1 MKTESIVK
9 ILQIVLEDV
18 TEGEFTIIETNPRMK
33 VVEEPKEGEVP
44 VVEEPE
50 EKDVEEVVE
59 ETPAEE
65 EVEEEPVKRKQVEP
79 TYNEEEDL
87 YAKKADELKDKTVA
101 ELRTIAREMGLPV
114 RGAKS
119 VILGRIV
126 EALLEQEEAEVEKVE
141 EPPIEEEPEVTE
153 EAVEDVVED
162 TEPVDEDVEVEEE
175 DEEPADEN
183 EELQAKLE
191 QLDVEDLADLCN
203 ELEIP
208 AKGKKQGLIARLMK
222 AHMDG
227 DIDLSDLEFEE
238 TEEEE
243 DVDEDEGI
251 DVKEVLEEQPLKVLK
266 ALAKECGVKVA
277 LKDKKDVVVEKLMGA
292 DEDALAN
299 ALVEAGI
306 IELDEDEPESV
317 EDEVEETEELEGTA
331 FEGSEER
338 QEKCIEIFNET
349 AEAIE
354 NGDIEE
360 SDIREFFEDRFKGN
374 KSELKKIENTDFG
387 YLANMYCVIVAELVD
402 DDGEE
407 VELEEPYMV
416 GDTPYCCGVPMKKL
430 DETTYL
436 CEIDGEEVEL
446 ED

>member
-1 MKTESIVK
+1 MNIENLVKGLKIIVEE
-9 ILQIVLEDV
+9 VS
-18 TEGEFTIIETNPRMK
+18 EGKFTI
-33 VVEEPKEGEVP
+33 VEKIPSVKA
-44 VVEEPE
+44 VEEPE
-50 EKDVEEVVE
+50 EVEAPVVE
-59 ETPAEE
+59 ENEA
-65 EVEEEPVKRKQVEP
+65 EEEPVKEPVEP
-79 TYNEEEDL
+79 LPQGHEEAV
-87 YAKKADELKDKTVA
+87 AKKAEELKDKTVA
-101 ELRTIAREMGLPV
+101 ELRTIAREMGLPI
-114 RGAKS
+114 RGSKS
-119 VILGRIV
+119 AILGRIV
-126 EALLEQEEAEVEKVE
+126 EALSQQEESEVE
-141 EPPIEEEPEVTE
+141 EPVEDEPEVPEEVVE
-153 EAVEDVVED
+153 EAEDVVE
-162 TEPVDEDVEVEEE
+162 EE
-175 DEEPADEN
+175 DDEPADEN

-227 DIDLSDLEFEE
+227 EVDLSDLEFEE

-266 ALAKECGVKVA
+266 ALAKECNIKLA
-277 LKDKKDVVVEKLMGA
+277 LKDKKDVVIEKLMGA

-299 ALVEAGI
+299 ALVAAGI
-306 IELDEDEPESV
+306 VDLADEPEPV
-317 EDEVEETEELEGTA
+317 EDGVEETEEVEEIT

-338 QEKCIEIFNET
+338 QEKCIEIFEET

-374 KSELKKIENTDFG
+374 KSEIKKIENMEFG
-387 YLANMYCVIVAELVD
+387 DLANIYCVIVANLVD

>member
-1 MKTESIVK
+1 MKNESIVK

-18 TEGEFTIIETNPRMK
+18 TEGKYSIIESKHLENAIT
-33 VVEEPKEGEVP
+33 PKEVVKDTP

-50 EKDVEEVVE
+50 EKAVEEVVE
-59 ETPAEE
+59 PA
-65 EVEEEPVKRKQVEP
+65 PVKNLYLP
-79 TYNEEEDL
+79 PGYEEAV
-87 YAKKADELKDKTVA
+87 AKKAEELKDKTVA
-101 ELRTIAREMGLPV
+101 ELRTIAKELGLSV
-114 RGAKS
+114 RGSKS
-119 VILGRIV
+119 AIIGRIV
-126 EALLEQEEAEVEKVE
+126 EATVEQEEEVEPVE
-141 EPPIEEEPEVTE
+141 EPVEEEPEVTE
-153 EAVEDVVED
+153 EVVEETEDVE
-162 TEPVDEDVEVEEE
+162 EVEEE

-227 DIDLSDLEFEE
+227 EVDLSDLEFEE
-238 TEEEE
+238 
-243 DVDEDEGI
+243 DIDEDEGI

-266 ALAKECGVKVA
+266 AIAKERNIKLA
-277 LKDKKDVVVEKLMGA
+277 LKDKKDVVIEKLMGA

-306 IELDEDEPESV
+306 IELDEDEPV
-317 EDEVEETEELEGTA
+317 DDEVEETEELEGTA

-374 KSELKKIENTDFG
+374 KSELKKIENMDFG
-387 YLANMYCVIVAELVD
+387 ALANMYCSIVANLVD

-430 DETTYL
+430 DETTYV

>member
-18 TEGEFTIIETNPRMK
+18 TEDKFTIVEKTPSVKAEESEK
-33 VVEEPKEGEVP
+33 VKVP
-44 VVEEPE
+44 VEEPE
-50 EKDVEEVVE
+50 PEEKAE
-59 ETPAEE
+59 ETPVEE
-65 EVEEEPVKRKQVEP
+65 NEVEEEDVF
-79 TYNEEEDL
+79 
-87 YAKKADELKDKTVA
+87 AKKADELKDKSVA
-101 ELRTIAREMGLPV
+101 ELRTIAREMGLPI
-114 RGAKS
+114 RGNKS
-119 VILGRIV
+119 AILGRIV
-126 EALLEQEEAEVEKVE
+126 EALVEQEEEVEKVE
-141 EPPIEEEPEVTE
+141 EPVEEEPEVTE
-153 EAVEDVVED
+153 EVVEDVE
-162 TEPVDEDVEVEEE
+162 EVEEE

-227 DIDLSDLEFEE
+227 EVDLSDLEFEAA
-238 TEEEE
+238 EEEE
-243 DVDEDEGI
+243 DIDEDEGI
-251 DVKEVLEEQPLKVLK
+251 DVKEVLGEQPLKVLK
-266 ALAKECGVKVA
+266 AIAKECNIKLA
-277 LKDKKDVVVEKLMGA
+277 LKDKKDVVIEKLMGA

-306 IELDEDEPESV
+306 IELDEPEPV

-349 AEAIE
+349 AEAIDT
-354 NGDIEE
+354 GDIEE

-374 KSELKKIENTDFG
+374 KSELKKIENMDFG
-387 YLANMYCVIVAELVD
+387 ALANMYCSIVANLVD

>member
-18 TEGEFTIIETNPRMK
+18 TEGKYSIVESKHLENAITPKE
-33 VVEEPKEGEVP
+33 VVEDTEPPVKGMVKDVP

-50 EKDVEEVVE
+50 EKADEEVVE
-59 ETPAEE
+59 QTP
-65 EVEEEPVKRKQVEP
+65 VEP
-79 TYNEEEDL
+79 LPQGYEE
-87 YAKKADELKDKTVA
+87 AVVKKAEELKDKTVA
-101 ELRTIAREMGLPV
+101 ELRTIAKELGLSV
-114 RGAKS
+114 RGSKS
-119 VILGRIV
+119 AIIGRIV
-126 EALLEQEEAEVEKVE
+126 EATVEQEEEVEPVE
-141 EPPIEEEPEVTE
+141 EPVEEEPEVTE
-153 EAVEDVVED
+153 EAVEE
-162 TEPVDEDVEVEEE
+162 TEDVEEVEEE

-227 DIDLSDLEFEE
+227 EVDLSDLEFEE
-238 TEEEE
+238 AEEEE
-243 DVDEDEGI
+243 DIDEDEGI

-266 ALAKECGVKVA
+266 AIAKECNIKLA

-306 IELDEDEPESV
+306 IELDEDESV

-354 NGDIEE
+354 KGDIEE

-374 KSELKKIENTDFG
+374 KSELKKVENMDFG
-387 YLANMYCVIVAELVD
+387 ALANMYCSIVANLVD

>member
-18 TEGEFTIIETNPRMK
+18 TEGKYSIVESKHLENAITPKE
-33 VVEEPKEGEVP
+33 VVEDTEPPVKDVVKEVP

-50 EKDVEEVVE
+50 EKAVEEVVE
-59 ETPAEE
+59 PTPVEE
-65 EVEEEPVKRKQVEP
+65 NEAVEVEEE
-79 TYNEEEDL
+79 DI

-101 ELRTIAREMGLPV
+101 ELRTIAREMGLPI
-114 RGAKS
+114 RGSKS
-119 VILGRIV
+119 AILGRIV
-126 EALLEQEEAEVEKVE
+126 EALVEQEDEVENVE
-141 EPPIEEEPEVTE
+141 EPVEEEPEVTE
-153 EAVEDVVED
+153 EVVEETEDVE
-162 TEPVDEDVEVEEE
+162 EVEEE

-227 DIDLSDLEFEE
+227 EVDLSDLEFEE
-238 TEEEE
+238 AEEEE

-251 DVKEVLEEQPLKVLK
+251 DVKEVLGEQPLKVLK
-266 ALAKECGVKVA
+266 AIAKECNIKLA
-277 LKDKKDVVVEKLMGA
+277 LKDKKDVVIEKLMGA

-306 IELDEDEPESV
+306 IELDDEEPEPV
-317 EDEVEETEELEGTA
+317 EDEVEETEELEGTV

-349 AEAIE
+349 AEAIDT
-354 NGDIEE
+354 GDIEE
-360 SDIREFFEDRFKGN
+360 SDIREFFEERFKGN
-374 KSELKKIENTDFG
+374 KSELKKIENMEFG
-387 YLANMYCVIVAELVD
+387 YLANMYCSIVANLVD

>member
-18 TEGEFTIIETNPRMK
+18 TEGKLTITPVAPSE
-33 VVEEPKEGEVP
+33 VEKDTEPPVKDLVKDVP

-50 EKDVEEVVE
+50 EKADEEVVE
-59 ETPAEE
+59 PT
-65 EVEEEPVKRKQVEP
+65 PVKNLYLPQG
-79 TYNEEEDL
+79 YEEAV
-87 YAKKADELKDKTVA
+87 AKKADELKDKTVA

-114 RGAKS
+114 RGSKS
-119 VILGRIV
+119 AILGRIV
-126 EALLEQEEAEVEKVE
+126 EALVEQEDEVEKVE
-141 EPPIEEEPEVTE
+141 EPVEEEPEVTE
-153 EAVEDVVED
+153 EVVEETEDVE
-162 TEPVDEDVEVEEE
+162 EVEEE

-227 DIDLSDLEFEE
+227 EVDLSDLEFEE
-238 TEEEE
+238 AEEEE

-251 DVKEVLEEQPLKVLK
+251 DVKEVLGEQPLKVLK
-266 ALAKECGVKVA
+266 AIAKECNIKLA

-306 IELDEDEPESV
+306 IELDDDDEPEPV

-349 AEAIE
+349 AEAIDT
-354 NGDIEE
+354 GDIEE

-374 KSELKKIENTDFG
+374 KSELKKIENMDFG
-387 YLANMYCVIVAELVD
+387 ALANMYCSIVANLVD

>member
-18 TEGEFTIIETNPRMK
+18 TEGKYSIIESKHLENAITPK
-33 VVEEPKEGEVP
+33 EVVEDTEPPVKDMDKDVP
-44 VVEEPE
+44 VEEPE

-59 ETPAEE
+59 PTPVEE
-65 EVEEEPVKRKQVEP
+65 NEVEEEDVF
-79 TYNEEEDL
+79 
-87 YAKKADELKDKTVA
+87 AKKADELKDKSVA
-101 ELRTIAREMGLPV
+101 ELRNIAREMGLPI
-114 RGAKS
+114 RGNKS
-119 VILGRIV
+119 AILGRIV
-126 EALLEQEEAEVEKVE
+126 EALVEQEEEVEQVE
-141 EPPIEEEPEVTE
+141 EPVEEEPEVTE
-153 EAVEDVVED
+153 EVVEDVE
-162 TEPVDEDVEVEEE
+162 EVEEE

-227 DIDLSDLEFEE
+227 EVDLSDLEFEE
-238 TEEEE
+238 AEEEE

-251 DVKEVLEEQPLKVLK
+251 DVKEVLGEQPLKVLK
-266 ALAKECGVKVA
+266 AIAKECNIKLA
-277 LKDKKDVVVEKLMGA
+277 LKDKKDVVIEKLMGA

-306 IELDEDEPESV
+306 IELDDEEPV
-317 EDEVEETEELEGTA
+317 DDEVEETEELEGTA

-354 NGDIEE
+354 SGDIEE
-360 SDIREFFEDRFKGN
+360 SDIREFFEERFKGN
-374 KSELKKIENTDFG
+374 KSELKKIENMDFG
-387 YLANMYCVIVAELVD
+387 ALANMYCSIVANLVD

-430 DETTYL
+430 DETTYV

>member
-18 TEGEFTIIETNPRMK
+18 TEDKFTIVEKTPSVKAEESEK
-33 VVEEPKEGEVP
+33 VKVP
-44 VVEEPE
+44 VEEPE
-50 EKDVEEVVE
+50 PEEK
-59 ETPAEE
+59 AEE
-65 EVEEEPVKRKQVEP
+65 EVAEETPVEENEV
-79 TYNEEEDL
+79 EEEDVF
-87 YAKKADELKDKTVA
+87 AKKADELKDKSVA
-101 ELRTIAREMGLPV
+101 ELRNIAREMGLPI
-114 RGAKS
+114 RGNKS
-119 VILGRIV
+119 AILGRIV
-126 EALLEQEEAEVEKVE
+126 EALVEQEDEVEKVE
-141 EPPIEEEPEVTE
+141 EPVKEEPEVTE
-153 EAVEDVVED
+153 
-162 TEPVDEDVEVEEE
+162 EDVEVEEE

-227 DIDLSDLEFEE
+227 EVDLSDLEFEE
-238 TEEEE
+238 AEEEE

-251 DVKEVLEEQPLKVLK
+251 DVKEVLGEQPLKVLK
-266 ALAKECGVKVA
+266 AIAKECNIKLA
-277 LKDKKDVVVEKLMGA
+277 LKDKKDVVIEKLMGA

-306 IELDEDEPESV
+306 IELDEDEPV
-317 EDEVEETEELEGTA
+317 DDEVEETEELEGTA

-374 KSELKKIENTDFG
+374 KSELKKIENMDFG
-387 YLANMYCVIVAELVD
+387 ALANMYCSIVANLVD

>member
-18 TEGEFTIIETNPRMK
+18 TEDKFTIVEKTPSVKAEESEK
-33 VVEEPKEGEVP
+33 VKVP
-44 VVEEPE
+44 VEEPE
-50 EKDVEEVVE
+50 PEEKAE
-59 ETPAEE
+59 ETPVEE
-65 EVEEEPVKRKQVEP
+65 NEVEEEDVF
-79 TYNEEEDL
+79 
-87 YAKKADELKDKTVA
+87 AKKADELKDKSVA
-101 ELRTIAREMGLPV
+101 ELRNIAREMGLPI
-114 RGAKS
+114 RGNKS
-119 VILGRIV
+119 AILGRIV
-126 EALLEQEEAEVEKVE
+126 EALVEQEEEVEKVE
-141 EPPIEEEPEVTE
+141 EPVEEEPEVTE
-153 EAVEDVVED
+153 EVVEETEDVE
-162 TEPVDEDVEVEEE
+162 EVEEE

-227 DIDLSDLEFEE
+227 EVDLSDLEFEE
-238 TEEEE
+238 AEEEE

-251 DVKEVLEEQPLKVLK
+251 DVKEVLGEQPLKVLK
-266 ALAKECGVKVA
+266 AIAKECNIKLA
-277 LKDKKDVVVEKLMGA
+277 LKDKKDVVIEKLMGA
-292 DEDALAN
+292 DEDALAS

-306 IELDEDEPESV
+306 IELDDDEPEVV
-317 EDEVEETEELEGTA
+317 ENEVEETGEVEEVT

-360 SDIREFFEDRFKGN
+360 SDIKEFFEDRFKGN
-374 KSELKKIENTDFG
+374 KSELKKIENMDFG
-387 YLANMYCVIVAELVD
+387 ALANMYCSIVANLVD

>member
-18 TEGEFTIIETNPRMK
+18 TEDKFTIVEKTPSVKAEESEK
-33 VVEEPKEGEVP
+33 VKVP
-44 VVEEPE
+44 VEEPE
-50 EKDVEEVVE
+50 PEEKAEEEVVE
-59 ETPAEE
+59 PTPVEE
-65 EVEEEPVKRKQVEP
+65 NEVEEEDVF
-79 TYNEEEDL
+79 
-87 YAKKADELKDKTVA
+87 AKKADELKDKSVA
-101 ELRTIAREMGLPV
+101 ELRNIAREMGLPI
-114 RGAKS
+114 RGNKS
-119 VILGRIV
+119 AILGRIV
-126 EALLEQEEAEVEKVE
+126 EALVEQEEEVEQVE
-141 EPPIEEEPEVTE
+141 EPVEGEPEVTE
-153 EAVEDVVED
+153 EVVEETEDVE
-162 TEPVDEDVEVEEE
+162 EVEEE

-227 DIDLSDLEFEE
+227 EVDLSDLEFEE
-238 TEEEE
+238 AEEEE

-251 DVKEVLEEQPLKVLK
+251 DVKEVLGEQPLKVLK
-266 ALAKECGVKVA
+266 AIAKECNIKLA
-277 LKDKKDVVVEKLMGA
+277 LKDKKDVVIEKLMGA

-306 IELDEDEPESV
+306 IELDDEEPEPV
-317 EDEVEETEELEGTA
+317 EDEVEETEGVV

-374 KSELKKIENTDFG
+374 KSELKKIENTDFV
-387 YLANMYCVIVAELVD
+387 YLANMYCVIVANLVD

>member
-18 TEGEFTIIETNPRMK
+18 TEGKYSIVESKHLENAITPKE
-33 VVEEPKEGEVP
+33 VVEDTEPPVKGMDKDVP
-44 VVEEPE
+44 VEELE
-50 EKDVEEVVE
+50 EKDVEVVEPTPVEENEVVEDAEEVVE
-59 ETPAEE
+59 E
-65 EVEEEPVKRKQVEP
+65 
-79 TYNEEEDL
+79 DI

-101 ELRTIAREMGLPV
+101 ELRTIAREMGLPI
-114 RGAKS
+114 RGSKS
-119 VILGRIV
+119 AILGRIV
-126 EALLEQEEAEVEKVE
+126 EALVEQEEEVEQVE
-141 EPPIEEEPEVTE
+141 EPVEEEPEVTE
-153 EAVEDVVED
+153 EIVEETED
-162 TEPVDEDVEVEEE
+162 IEEVEEE

-227 DIDLSDLEFEE
+227 EVDLSDLEFEE
-238 TEEEE
+238 AEEE

-251 DVKEVLEEQPLKVLK
+251 DVKEVLGEQPLKVLK
-266 ALAKECGVKVA
+266 AIAKECNIKLA
-277 LKDKKDVVVEKLMGA
+277 LKDKKDVVIEKLMGA

-306 IELDEDEPESV
+306 IELDDEEPEPV
-317 EDEVEETEELEGTA
+317 EDEVEETEELEGTV

-374 KSELKKIENTDFG
+374 KSELKKIENMDFG
-387 YLANMYCVIVAELVD
+387 YLANMYCSIVANLVD

>member
-1 MKTESIVK
+1 MNIENLVKGLKIIVEE
-9 ILQIVLEDV
+9 VS
-18 TEGEFTIIETNPRMK
+18 EGKFTI
-33 VVEEPKEGEVP
+33 VEKIPSVKA
-44 VVEEPE
+44 VEEPE
-50 EKDVEEVVE
+50 EVEAPVVE
-59 ETPAEE
+59 ENEA
-65 EVEEEPVKRKQVEP
+65 EEEPVKEPVEP
-79 TYNEEEDL
+79 LPQGHEEAV
-87 YAKKADELKDKTVA
+87 AKKADELKDKTVA
-101 ELRTIAREMGLPV
+101 ELRTIAREMGLPI
-114 RGAKS
+114 RGSKS
-119 VILGRIV
+119 AILGRIV
-126 EALLEQEEAEVEKVE
+126 EALSQQEESEVEQVE
-141 EPPIEEEPEVTE
+141 EPVEDEPEVPE
-153 EAVEDVVED
+153 EVVED
-162 TEPVDEDVEVEEE
+162 VEEE

-227 DIDLSDLEFEE
+227 EVDLSDLEFEE
-238 TEEEE
+238 AEEEE

-266 ALAKECGVKVA
+266 ALAKECNIKLA
-277 LKDKKDVVVEKLMGA
+277 LKDKKDVVIEKLMGA

-306 IELDEDEPESV
+306 VDLADEPEPV
-317 EDEVEETEELEGTA
+317 EDEVEETEEVEEIT

-349 AEAIE
+349 AEAIDT
-354 NGDIEE
+354 GDIEE

-374 KSELKKIENTDFG
+374 KSELKKIENMDFG
-387 YLANMYCVIVAELVD
+387 ALANMYCVIVANLVD

>member
-18 TEGEFTIIETNPRMK
+18 TEGKYSIVESKHLENAITPKE
-33 VVEEPKEGEVP
+33 VVEDTEPPVKDLVKDVP

-50 EKDVEEVVE
+50 EKEKVVKEVVE
-59 ETPAEE
+59 PTP
-65 EVEEEPVKRKQVEP
+65 V
-79 TYNEEEDL
+79 EEEDL

-114 RGAKS
+114 RGSKS
-119 VILGRIV
+119 VILGRIAEV
-126 EALLEQEEAEVEKVE
+126 LAEQEEEVEQVE
-141 EPPIEEEPEVTE
+141 EPVEEEPEVTE
-153 EAVEDVVED
+153 EVVEETEDVE
-162 TEPVDEDVEVEEE
+162 EVEEE

-227 DIDLSDLEFEE
+227 EVDLSDLEFEE
-238 TEEEE
+238 AEEEE

-251 DVKEVLEEQPLKVLK
+251 DVKEVLGEQPLKVLK
-266 ALAKECGVKVA
+266 AIAKECNIKLA
-277 LKDKKDVVVEKLMGA
+277 LKDKKDVVIEKLMGA

-306 IELDEDEPESV
+306 IELDDEEPELV

-360 SDIREFFEDRFKGN
+360 SDIKEFFEERFKGN
-374 KSELKKIENTDFG
+374 KSELKKIENTDFV
-387 YLANMYCVIVAELVD
+387 YLANMYCVIVANLVD

>member
-18 TEGEFTIIETNPRMK
+18 TEDKFTIVEKTPSVKAEESEK
-33 VVEEPKEGEVP
+33 VKVP
-44 VVEEPE
+44 VEEPE
-50 EKDVEEVVE
+50 PEEK
-59 ETPAEE
+59 AEE
-65 EVEEEPVKRKQVEP
+65 EVAEETPVEENEV
-79 TYNEEEDL
+79 EEEDVF
-87 YAKKADELKDKTVA
+87 AKKADELKDKSVA
-101 ELRTIAREMGLPV
+101 ELRNIAREMGLPI
-114 RGAKS
+114 RGNKS
-119 VILGRIV
+119 AILGRIV
-126 EALLEQEEAEVEKVE
+126 EALVNQEEEVEKVE
-141 EPPIEEEPEVTE
+141 EPVEEEPEVTE
-153 EAVEDVVED
+153 EVVEETEDVE
-162 TEPVDEDVEVEEE
+162 EVEEE

-227 DIDLSDLEFEE
+227 EVDLSDLEFEE
-238 TEEEE
+238 AEEE

-251 DVKEVLEEQPLKVLK
+251 DVKEVLGEQPLKVLK
-266 ALAKECGVKVA
+266 AIAKECNIKLA
-277 LKDKKDVVVEKLMGA
+277 LKDKKDVVIEKLMGA

-306 IELDEDEPESV
+306 IELDDEESEPV
-317 EDEVEETEELEGTA
+317 EDEVEETEEIT

-349 AEAIE
+349 AEAIDT
-354 NGDIEE
+354 GDIEE

-374 KSELKKIENTDFG
+374 KSELKKIENMDFG
-387 YLANMYCVIVAELVD
+387 ALANMYCSIVANLVD

>member
-18 TEGEFTIIETNPRMK
+18 TEDKFTIVEKTPSVKAEESEK
-33 VVEEPKEGEVP
+33 VKVP
-44 VVEEPE
+44 VEEPE
-50 EKDVEEVVE
+50 PEEK
-59 ETPAEE
+59 AEE
-65 EVEEEPVKRKQVEP
+65 EVAEP
-79 TYNEEEDL
+79 TPVEENEVEEEDVF
-87 YAKKADELKDKTVA
+87 AKKADELKDKSVA
-101 ELRTIAREMGLPV
+101 ELRNIAREMGLPI
-114 RGAKS
+114 RGNKS
-119 VILGRIV
+119 AILGRIV
-126 EALLEQEEAEVEKVE
+126 EALVEQEEKVEQVE
-141 EPPIEEEPEVTE
+141 EPVEEEPEVTE
-153 EAVEDVVED
+153 EVVEDVE
-162 TEPVDEDVEVEEE
+162 EVEEE

-227 DIDLSDLEFEE
+227 EVDLSDLEFEE
-238 TEEEE
+238 AEEEE

-251 DVKEVLEEQPLKVLK
+251 DVKEILGEQPLKVLK
-266 ALAKECGVKVA
+266 AIAKECNIKLA
-277 LKDKKDVVVEKLMGA
+277 LKDKKDVVIEKLMGA

-306 IELDEDEPESV
+306 IELADEEPEPV
-317 EDEVEETEELEGTA
+317 EDEVEETEELEEIT

-374 KSELKKIENTDFG
+374 KSELKKIENMDFG
-387 YLANMYCVIVAELVD
+387 ALANMYCSIVANLVD

>member
-18 TEGEFTIIETNPRMK
+18 TEGKYSIVESKHLENAITPKE
-33 VVEEPKEGEVP
+33 VVEDTEPPVKDMDKDVP
-44 VVEEPE
+44 VEEPE

-59 ETPAEE
+59 PTP
-65 EVEEEPVKRKQVEP
+65 VEP
-79 TYNEEEDL
+79 LPQGYEEAV
-87 YAKKADELKDKTVA
+87 AKKAEELKDKTVA
-101 ELRTIAREMGLPV
+101 ELRTIAKELGLSV
-114 RGAKS
+114 RGSKS
-119 VILGRIV
+119 TIIGRIV
-126 EALLEQEEAEVEKVE
+126 EATVEQEEEVAPVE
-141 EPPIEEEPEVTE
+141 EPVEEEPEVTE
-153 EAVEDVVED
+153 EAVEE
-162 TEPVDEDVEVEEE
+162 TEDVEEVEEE

-227 DIDLSDLEFEE
+227 EVDLSDLEFEE
-238 TEEEE
+238 AEEE

-251 DVKEVLEEQPLKVLK
+251 DVKEVLGEQPLKVLK
-266 ALAKECGVKVA
+266 AIAKECNIKLA
-277 LKDKKDVVVEKLMGA
+277 LKDKKDVVIEKLMGA

-306 IELDEDEPESV
+306 IELDDDEPEPV
-317 EDEVEETEELEGTA
+317 EDEVEETEEVEEIT

-349 AEAIE
+349 AEAIDT
-354 NGDIEE
+354 GDIEE

-374 KSELKKIENTDFG
+374 KSELKKIENMDFG
-387 YLANMYCVIVAELVD
+387 ALANMYCSIVANLVD

>member
-18 TEGEFTIIETNPRMK
+18 TEDKFTIVEKTPSVKAEESEK
-33 VVEEPKEGEVP
+33 VKVP
-44 VVEEPE
+44 VEEPE
-50 EKDVEEVVE
+50 PEEK
-59 ETPAEE
+59 AEE
-65 EVEEEPVKRKQVEP
+65 EVAEETPVEENEV
-79 TYNEEEDL
+79 EEEDVF
-87 YAKKADELKDKTVA
+87 AKKADELKDKSVA
-101 ELRTIAREMGLPV
+101 ELRNIAREMGLPI
-114 RGAKS
+114 RGNKS
-119 VILGRIV
+119 AILGRIV
-126 EALLEQEEAEVEKVE
+126 EALVEQEEEVEKVE
-141 EPPIEEEPEVTE
+141 EPVEEEPEVTE
-153 EAVEDVVED
+153 EVVEETEDVE
-162 TEPVDEDVEVEEE
+162 EVEEE

-227 DIDLSDLEFEE
+227 EVDLSDLEFEE
-238 TEEEE
+238 AEEEE

-251 DVKEVLEEQPLKVLK
+251 DVKEVLGEQPLKVLK
-266 ALAKECGVKVA
+266 AIAKDCNIKLA
-277 LKDKKDVVVEKLMGA
+277 LKDKKDVVIEKLMGA

-306 IELDEDEPESV
+306 IELDDEEPEPV
-317 EDEVEETEELEGTA
+317 EDEVEETEELEEVT

-374 KSELKKIENTDFG
+374 KSELKKIENMDFG
-387 YLANMYCVIVAELVD
+387 ALANMYCSIVANLVD

-430 DETTYL
+430 DETTYV

>member
-1 MKTESIVK
+1 MNIENLVK
-9 ILQIVLEDV
+9 GLQIIVEEV
-18 TEGEFTIIETNPRMK
+18 SEGKFTIVESKHLENAITPKE
-33 VVEEPKEGEVP
+33 VVEDTEPPVKDMDKDVP
-44 VVEEPE
+44 VEEPE

-59 ETPAEE
+59 PTP
-65 EVEEEPVKRKQVEP
+65 VEP
-79 TYNEEEDL
+79 LPQGYEEAV
-87 YAKKADELKDKTVA
+87 AKKAEELKDKTVA
-101 ELRTIAREMGLPV
+101 ELRTIAKELGLSV
-114 RGAKS
+114 RGSKS
-119 VILGRIV
+119 TIIGRIV
-126 EALLEQEEAEVEKVE
+126 EATVEQEEEVAPVE
-141 EPPIEEEPEVTE
+141 EPVEEEPEVTE
-153 EAVEDVVED
+153 EAVEE
-162 TEPVDEDVEVEEE
+162 TEDVEEVEEE

-227 DIDLSDLEFEE
+227 EVDLSDLEFEE
-238 TEEEE
+238 AEEE

-251 DVKEVLEEQPLKVLK
+251 DVKEVLGEQPLKVLK
-266 ALAKECGVKVA
+266 AIAKECNIKLA
-277 LKDKKDVVVEKLMGA
+277 LKDKKDVVIEKLMGA

-306 IELDEDEPESV
+306 IELDEDEPV
-317 EDEVEETEELEGTA
+317 DDEVEETEELEGTA

-349 AEAIE
+349 AEAIDT
-354 NGDIEE
+354 GDIEE

-374 KSELKKIENTDFG
+374 KSELKKIENMDFRA
-387 YLANMYCVIVAELVD
+387 LANMYCGIVANLVD
-402 DDGEE
+402 DDGVE

>member
-1 MKTESIVK
+1 MNIENLVKGLKIIVEE
-9 ILQIVLEDV
+9 VS
-18 TEGEFTIIETNPRMK
+18 EGKFTITP
-33 VVEEPKEGEVP
+33 VAPSEV
-44 VVEEPE
+44 
-50 EKDVEEVVE
+50 EKDVAPPVKDVPVEKDVKEVVE
-59 ETPAEE
+59 PTPVEE
-65 EVEEEPVKRKQVEP
+65 NEVEEEDVV
-79 TYNEEEDL
+79 
-87 YAKKADELKDKTVA
+87 AKKADELKDKSVA
-101 ELRTIAREMGLPV
+101 ELRTIAREMGLPI
-114 RGAKS
+114 RGTKS
-119 VILGRIV
+119 AILGRIV
-126 EALLEQEEAEVEKVE
+126 EALAEQEEEVEQVE
-141 EPPIEEEPEVTE
+141 EPVEEEPEVTE
-153 EAVEDVVED
+153 EI
-162 TEPVDEDVEVEEE
+162 VDETEDMEVEEE

-227 DIDLSDLEFEE
+227 EVDLSDLEFEE
-238 TEEEE
+238 AEEE
-243 DVDEDEGI
+243 DDEGI
-251 DVKEVLEEQPLKVLK
+251 DVKEVLGEQPLKVLK
-266 ALAKECGVKVA
+266 AIAKDCNIKLA
-277 LKDKKDVVVEKLMGA
+277 LKDKKDVVIEKLMGA

-306 IELDEDEPESV
+306 IELDEPEPV
-317 EDEVEETEELEGTA
+317 DDEVEETEELEGTA

-349 AEAIE
+349 AEAIDT
-354 NGDIEE
+354 GDIEE

-374 KSELKKIENTDFG
+374 KSELKKIANMDFG
-387 YLANMYCVIVAELVD
+387 DLANMYCTIVANLVD

>member
-18 TEGEFTIIETNPRMK
+18 TEDKFTIVEKTPSVKAEESEK
-33 VVEEPKEGEVP
+33 VKVP
-44 VVEEPE
+44 VEEPE
-50 EKDVEEVVE
+50 PEEKAEEEVVE
-59 ETPAEE
+59 PTPVEE
-65 EVEEEPVKRKQVEP
+65 NEVEEEDVF
-79 TYNEEEDL
+79 
-87 YAKKADELKDKTVA
+87 AKKADELKDKSVA
-101 ELRTIAREMGLPV
+101 ELRNIAREMGLPI
-114 RGAKS
+114 RGNKS
-119 VILGRIV
+119 AILGRIV
-126 EALLEQEEAEVEKVE
+126 EALVEQEEEVEQVE
-141 EPPIEEEPEVTE
+141 EPVEEEPEVTE
-153 EAVEDVVED
+153 EVVEETEDVE
-162 TEPVDEDVEVEEE
+162 EVEEE

-227 DIDLSDLEFEE
+227 EVDLSDLEFEE
-238 TEEEE
+238 AEEEE

-251 DVKEVLEEQPLKVLK
+251 DVKEVLGEQPLKVLK
-266 ALAKECGVKVA
+266 AIAKECNIKLA
-277 LKDKKDVVVEKLMGA
+277 LKDKKDVVIEKLMGA

-306 IELDEDEPESV
+306 IELDDEEPEPV
-317 EDEVEETEELEGTA
+317 EDEVEETEGVV

-374 KSELKKIENTDFG
+374 KSELKKIENTDFV
-387 YLANMYCVIVAELVD
+387 YLANMYCVIVANLVD

>member
-18 TEGEFTIIETNPRMK
+18 TEGKYSIVESKHLENAITPKE
-33 VVEEPKEGEVP
+33 VVEDTEPPVKDMDKDVP
-44 VVEEPE
+44 VEEPE
-50 EKDVEEVVE
+50 EKADEEVVKPTPVEENEVVE
-59 ETPAEE
+59 E
-65 EVEEEPVKRKQVEP
+65 
-79 TYNEEEDL
+79 DI
-87 YAKKADELKDKTVA
+87 YAKKADELRDKTVA

-114 RGAKS
+114 RGSKS
-119 VILGRIV
+119 AILGRIV
-126 EALLEQEEAEVEKVE
+126 EALVEQEEEVEKVE
-141 EPPIEEEPEVTE
+141 EPVEEEDEVTE
-153 EAVEDVVED
+153 EVVEETEDVE
-162 TEPVDEDVEVEEE
+162 EVEEE
-175 DEEPADEN
+175 DEEPVDEN

-227 DIDLSDLEFEE
+227 EVDLSDLEFEE
-238 TEEEE
+238 AEEE

-251 DVKEVLEEQPLKVLK
+251 DVKEVLGEQPLKVLK
-266 ALAKECGVKVA
+266 AIAKECNIKLA
-277 LKDKKDVVVEKLMGA
+277 LKDKKDVVIEKLMGA

-306 IELDEDEPESV
+306 IELDEPEPV

-374 KSELKKIENTDFG
+374 KSELKKIENMDFG
-387 YLANMYCVIVAELVD
+387 YLANMYCSIVANLVD

>member
-18 TEGEFTIIETNPRMK
+18 TEGKFTITPVAPSE
-33 VVEEPKEGEVP
+33 VEKDTEPPVKDLVKDVP

-50 EKDVEEVVE
+50 EKAEEEVVE
-59 ETPAEE
+59 PTPVEE
-65 EVEEEPVKRKQVEP
+65 NEVEEE
-79 TYNEEEDL
+79 DI

-101 ELRTIAREMGLPV
+101 ELRTIAREMGLPI
-114 RGAKS
+114 RGSKS
-119 VILGRIV
+119 AILGRIV
-126 EALLEQEEAEVEKVE
+126 EVLAEQEEEVENVE
-141 EPPIEEEPEVTE
+141 EPAEEEPEVTE
-153 EAVEDVVED
+153 EVVEDVE
-162 TEPVDEDVEVEEE
+162 EVEVEEE
-175 DEEPADEN
+175 DEEPVDEN

-227 DIDLSDLEFEE
+227 EVDLSDLEFEE
-238 TEEEE
+238 AEEEE
-243 DVDEDEGI
+243 DVDEGI
-251 DVKEVLEEQPLKVLK
+251 DVKEVLGEQPLKVLK
-266 ALAKECGVKVA
+266 AIAKECNIKLA
-277 LKDKKDVVVEKLMGA
+277 LKDKKDVVIEKLMGA

-306 IELDEDEPESV
+306 IELDDDEPEPV

-354 NGDIEE
+354 SGDIEE

-374 KSELKKIENTDFG
+374 KSELKKIENMEFG
-387 YLANMYCVIVAELVD
+387 YLANMYCSIVANLVD

-416 GDTPYCCGVPMKKL
+416 GDTPYCCGVQMKKL
-430 DETTYL
+430 DETTYV

>member
-1 MKTESIVK
+1 MNIENLVK
-9 ILQIVLEDV
+9 GLQI
-18 TEGEFTIIETNPRMK
+18 I
-33 VVEEPKEGEVP
+33 VEEVSEGKFTVMEVPTEINVNLKDLVEHKEVEAP
-44 VVEEPE
+44 VVEENEAE
-50 EKDVEEVVE
+50 EKPVK
-59 ETPAEE
+59 
-65 EVEEEPVKRKQVEP
+65 EPVEP
-79 TYNEEEDL
+79 LPQGHEEAV
-87 YAKKADELKDKTVA
+87 AKKADELKDKTVA
-101 ELRTIAREMGLPV
+101 ELRTIAREMGLPI
-114 RGAKS
+114 RGSKS
-119 VILGRIV
+119 AILGRIV
-126 EALLEQEEAEVEKVE
+126 EALVQQEESEVE
-141 EPPIEEEPEVTE
+141 EPVEDEPEVPE
-153 EAVEDVVED
+153 EVVEDVED
-162 TEPVDEDVEVEEE
+162 VEEE

-227 DIDLSDLEFEE
+227 EVDLSDLEFEE
-238 TEEEE
+238 AEEEE

-251 DVKEVLEEQPLKVLK
+251 DVKEVLGEQPLKVLK
-266 ALAKECGVKVA
+266 ALAKECNIKLA
-277 LKDKKDVVVEKLMGA
+277 LKDKKDVVIEKLMGA

-306 IELDEDEPESV
+306 IELDDEEPEPV
-317 EDEVEETEELEGTA
+317 EDEIEETEELEGTA

-349 AEAIE
+349 AEAIDT
-354 NGDIEE
+354 GDIEE

-374 KSELKKIENTDFG
+374 KSELKKIENMDFG
-387 YLANMYCVIVAELVD
+387 ALANMYCVIVANLVD